1 MSRQRGVEY
10 QALFSPF
17 VFGSQIIFTY
27 ICAKDLLPNDFR
39 NTLLIVNLSL
49 ILQFSDFGGLFSTYL
64 LANEYFNNPKKV
76 NLVKLL
82 KTLKYIIA
90 TASFGLFLIT
100 IFWKL
105 NLINYFMLLF
115 ISFSMVNQ
123 VVAWF
128 SIVNRAQ
135 GKELKY
141 SITFNSS
148 WPLALIAILVTK
160 IFEFDLKS
168 FYFLLPVSASI
179 ILNSWLIIPTI
190 KAIRTTK
197 STNDVNNSQG
207 TKSTNIKGLV
217 FSSFL
222 IHATNTISIYSDR
235 YLLNF
240 NSDTLTV
247 NKYLIYTQIA
257 FGCMTLT
264 NTLYTTHSKFSTTT
278 DISDRDITKAFI
290 KYTTAFLVLTPIALI
305 FVINTYYKT
314 EIDFVLIL
322 LIEVVLIIYSLLK
335 RLQVQFSYIS
345 LLSIQIRGNI
355 LQLIFFP
362 VLYYSLH
369 NYPHEYSILAAL
381 IFSMLINLSY
391 LTRLH
396 VRIRN
401 IHTP

>member
-1 MSRQRGVEY
+1 MSRQRGVKY

-27 ICAKDLLPNDFR
+27 ICARDLLPNDFR

-64 LANEYFNNPKKV
+64 LANEYFNNKEKS

-82 KTLKYIIA
+82 KTLKYITA
-90 TASFGLFLIT
+90 TASFGLFLTI

-105 NLINYFMLLF
+105 NLISYYILLF
-115 ISFSMVNQ
+115 IVFSMINQ

-128 SIVNRAQ
+128 SIVTRAQ

-141 SITFNSS
+141 SIAFNSS
-148 WPLALIAILVTK
+148 WPLAVIAIIVTK
-160 IFEFDLKS
+160 IFDFDLKD
-168 FYFLLPVSASI
+168 FYFLLPISTSI
-179 ILNSWLIIPTI
+179 ILNSFLIIPTI
-190 KAIRTTK
+190 KDIRAA
-197 STNDVNNSQG
+197 NSKNAVYNSHA
-207 TKSTNIKGLV
+207 TISISIKGLV

-222 IHATNTISIYSDR
+222 IHATNVINIYSDR

-257 FGCMTLT
+257 FGCLTLT
-264 NTLYTTHSKFSTTT
+264 NTLYTTHSKFSAGT
-278 DISDRDITKAFI
+278 DISDVDITKTFM
-290 KYTTAFLVLTPIALI
+290 KYTAAFLVCTPIALV

-314 EIDFVLIL
+314 KVDIILIL
-322 LIEVVLIIYSLLK
+322 LIEILLIIYSILK
-335 RLQVQFSYIS
+335 RLQVQFSS
-345 LLSIQIRGNI
+345 MSQLSVQVKGNI

-362 VLYYSLH
+362 VFYYSLH
-369 NYPHEYSILAAL
+369 TYPHEYSILVAL
-381 IFSMLINLSY
+381 IFSILINLSY
-391 LTRLH
+391 LIRLN
-396 VRIRN
+396 VRISN
-401 IHTP
+401 VYTP